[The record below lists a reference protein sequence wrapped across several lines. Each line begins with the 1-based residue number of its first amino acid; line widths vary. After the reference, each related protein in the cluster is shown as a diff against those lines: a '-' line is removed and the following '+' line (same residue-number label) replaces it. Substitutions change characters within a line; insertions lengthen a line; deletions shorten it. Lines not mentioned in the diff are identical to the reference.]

1 MSMPGFSGQVALCRV
16 SRTYR
21 AVAGHDSATARV
33 EPARAF
39 LYAHCTPPSERA
51 GINWSCEVRWG
62 FANCTGSIVV
72 YADGQVDPTVSCD

>member
-1 MSMPGFSGQVALCRV
+1 MSMPGFSAQAALSQV

-21 AVAGHDSATARV
+21 IVGGHRSATAGV

-39 LYAHCTPPSERA
+39 LYSHCTPPSDRA

-62 FANCTGSIVV
+62 IANCRGSVEV
-72 YADGQVDPTVSCD
+72 YADGQIEEEHSCA